1 MFDMNKDNENDRI
14 GFVCK
19 WVLIFIVALMVAF
32 VFTGCN
38 TMKGLAQDVYAVTEG
53 IQNEMSKEDSTITS
67 VSYRN

>member
-1 MFDMNKDNENDRI
+1 VFDMNKDNENDRI

-38 TMKGLAQDVYAVTEG
+38 TMK
-53 IQNEMSKEDSTITS
+53 
-67 VSYRN
+67 